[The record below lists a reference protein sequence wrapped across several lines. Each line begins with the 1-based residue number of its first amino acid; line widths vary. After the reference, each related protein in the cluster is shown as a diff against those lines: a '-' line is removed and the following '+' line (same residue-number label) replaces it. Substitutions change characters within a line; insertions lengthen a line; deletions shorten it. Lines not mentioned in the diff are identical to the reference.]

1 MVSFPFEKGKKLY
14 KKNQRLKQWQIIC
27 EQQRHNWQNYI
38 FIACAL
44 PSPLPQPGRKEII
57 QKNQRLKQWQII
69 CEQQRHNWKNH
80 IFIAC
85 ALPPPTWMER
95 DTVRVRSPD

>member
-14 KKNQRLKQWQIIC
+14 KKKQRLKQWQIIC

-44 PSPLPQPGRKEII
+44 PSP
-57 QKNQRLKQWQII
+57 
-69 CEQQRHNWKNH
+69 
-80 IFIAC
+80 
-85 ALPPPTWMER
+85 PPKTWMER
-95 DTVRVRSPD
+95 DIVRIRSPDQEHNKMTPVGLKPGSDL